1 MNQADRRVRRTKKV
15 LQESLAVLFNEKKL
29 ENITIRELTDYADV
43 HRSTFYAH
51 YEDIYALY
59 TEIEDSVI
67 EQLNQ
72 LINENFTVD
81 LTQYYQLLFT
91 YVDRNQKFCKM
102 LFSDHAPATFLAR
115 LTVLFQSACFKSWQ
129 VILQTEYISEELLY
143 LADYQVQG
151 SFMLVRRWSKSD
163 FSFSKEKLIAM
174 IATIDEEISNQLV
187 KKKFSNRLNL

>member
-67 EQLNQ
+67 EQ
-72 LINENFTVD
+72 
-81 LTQYYQLLFT
+81 
-91 YVDRNQKFCKM
+91 
-102 LFSDHAPATFLAR
+102 
-115 LTVLFQSACFKSWQ
+115 
-129 VILQTEYISEELLY
+129 
-143 LADYQVQG
+143 
-151 SFMLVRRWSKSD
+151 
-163 FSFSKEKLIAM
+163 
-174 IATIDEEISNQLV
+174 
-187 KKKFSNRLNL
+187 